1 MFSPVVEKNN
11 DILESLNFGNSHLSL
26 KLNK

>member
-11 DILESLNFGNSHLSL
+11 DILESLNFGDIHLIL